1 MQQSRRQDVAKLT
14 SLKRRADFV
23 AINKS
28 GARWVT
34 PNIVLQVRPNDG
46 CGKRLGLTVSRR
58 VSKKAT
64 QRNRV
69 KRRLRAAARDL
80 ISTRAKDNTDYVLIA
95 RNAMEDVSY
104 RKLCSDLKW
113 CLKRL
118 DCLEA

>member
-1 MQQSRRQDVAKLT
+1 MQNARRQDVAILT

-23 AINKS
+23 NINKN

-46 CGKRLGLTVSRR
+46 RGRRLGLTVSRR

-64 QRNRV
+64 KRNRV

-80 ISTRAKDNTDYVLIA
+80 IARRGADNTDYVIIA
-95 RNAMEDVSY
+95 RNKMEDVSY
-104 RKLCSDLKW
+104 RQLCSDLKW

-118 DCLEA
+118 DCLI